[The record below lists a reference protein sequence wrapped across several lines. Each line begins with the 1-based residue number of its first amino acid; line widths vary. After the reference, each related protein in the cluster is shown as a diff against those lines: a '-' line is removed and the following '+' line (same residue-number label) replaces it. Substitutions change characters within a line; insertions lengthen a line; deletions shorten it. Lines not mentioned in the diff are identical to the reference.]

1 MSDYIFEDVNAA
13 MSHILE
19 LEKRELTKRSEQAKD
34 LIVLSHANSHKIGG
48 PFCCYFNDAED
59 EKFIM
64 TPLQSGRY
72 SLKPNLKNRAF
83 LFRGQSK
90 FCDNCVPILFRHNK
104 DFFLDDCV
112 FAQEMNILL
121 LSHPLCQLFD
131 LGFNVREYMIRFEI
145 NLMGLSQHYGNHT
158 KLLDFTSDPDA
169 AKFFAVTDY
178 NSESRKYIP
187 INNDGQIGCL
197 YFYELDKEEDFGP
210 DKNSGKPRLSTI
222 GLQVFPR
229 SEKQRG
235 FLLNL
240 DKDENLNDNSVF
252 PRVNCVK
259 FFHKAA
265 VSNAIFSN
273 AKEGELYFPK
283 DILCEH
289 LNRNRNNKCVS
300 LQAVRWNA
308 MVNEGETHKSIKKK
322 LYRNYGITTRNYQPS
337 FTSNELNAYY
347 QDIKN
352 GLWEEFV
359 AKIYIPD
366 DKTGTIR
373 EGFLQIPFRKEYS
386 WAFKPDTKYPID
398 YKKGYLL
405 KKYEKFLG

>member
-1 MSDYIFEDVNAA
+1 MNDYIFEDVNAA

-19 LEKRELTKRSEQAKD
+19 LEKCELMKRSEQTKD
-34 LIVLSHANSHKIGG
+34 LNVISPANSHKIGG
-48 PFCCYFNDAED
+48 PFYSYFNDAED

-72 SLKPNLKNRAF
+72 SLKPNLRNRAF
-83 LFRGQSK
+83 LFRGQSN
-90 FCDNCVPILFRHNK
+90 FINNCVPSLFRHNK
-104 DFFLDDCV
+104 DYFLDDCV

-131 LGFNVREYMIRFEI
+131 LGFNVNNYMIRFEI

-178 NSESRKYIP
+178 ESDEYVPVVDEGR
-187 INNDGQIGCL
+187 IGCL
-197 YFYELDKEEDFGP
+197 YYYQLDIEEDFNLSR
-210 DKNSGKPRLSTI
+210 DSGTPRLSTI

-229 SEKQRG
+229 SERQKG

-240 DKDENLNDNSVF
+240 NINENLNDKSIF
-252 PRVNCVK
+252 PRVNYVK
-259 FFHKAA
+259 FYHKAD
-265 VSNAIFSN
+265 VSRGIFLN
-273 AKEGELYFPK
+273 AKNGDLYFPN

-289 LNRNRNNKCVS
+289 LKHARDKRQVS
-300 LQAVRWNA
+300 LQAVHWNT
-308 MVNEGETHKSIKKK
+308 MVNDGETHKSIKQK
-322 LYRNYGITTRNYQPS
+322 LYRNFNITTRNYQPS
-337 FTSNELNAYY
+337 FTTDELATYY

-352 GLWEEFV
+352 GWWEAFV
-359 AKIYIPD
+359 DKIYIPRD
-366 DKTGTIR
+366 RDGKIR
-373 EGFLQIPFRKEYS
+373 EGILRLPLCDDYS
-386 WAFKPDTKYPID
+386 WAFRPDTKYHID

-405 KKYEKFLG
+405 KEYERFLK